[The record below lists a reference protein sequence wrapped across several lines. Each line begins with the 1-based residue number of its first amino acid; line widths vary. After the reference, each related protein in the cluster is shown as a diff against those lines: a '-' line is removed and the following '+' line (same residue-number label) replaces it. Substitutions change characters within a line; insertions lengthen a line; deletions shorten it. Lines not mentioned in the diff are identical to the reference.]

1 MRYSSLKPVT
11 VVMQQVIFGNQM
23 QQCPMHQLVANK
35 ATVRQGCGEGDVRTS
50 AVPIAL
56 RFVAVAVLAVIAQR
70 LVSRAS
76 ERQTYL
82 VVQVL
87 L

>member
-1 MRYSSLKPVT
+1 M
-11 VVMQQVIFGNQM
+11 
-23 QQCPMHQLVANK
+23 
-35 ATVRQGCGEGDVRTS
+35 GCGGEDVRTS

-56 RFVAVAVLAVIAQR
+56 RFVVAAVLAAIAQL
-70 LVSRAS
+70 LVSRSS